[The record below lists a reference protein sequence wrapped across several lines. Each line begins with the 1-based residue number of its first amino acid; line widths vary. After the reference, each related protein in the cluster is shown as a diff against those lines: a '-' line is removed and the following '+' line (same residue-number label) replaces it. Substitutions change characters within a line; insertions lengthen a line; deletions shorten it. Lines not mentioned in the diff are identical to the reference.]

1 MTPRVSLDA
10 RLAGY
15 PGIGRFIVG
24 LWGGL
29 LDLGADLL
37 ALTGRKSHESWLG
50 PAELE
55 HPGPSLTL
63 RSRPY
68 LPAEQL
74 ELRRVLRRLDVG
86 VHHSPH
92 VVVPYLWRGPTVLT
106 VHDLF
111 LFKDPS
117 KARSLASGRYH
128 RMVVPRAVARA
139 TLVVAGCAWAA
150 KELKEML
157 GVPDEKLRVV
167 DYGIDH
173 GHFRPRSDDEV
184 ASVRRRHGLEG
195 PYLLYVGT
203 AKPHKNLA
211 SLLRSHRDAND
222 ARPLVVAGASNA
234 EVAAVCGDAGLPGRV
249 KVLGRVPDGDLPALY
264 SGADAMLLPSL
275 YESLG
280 FPAIEA
286 MACGTAVVASTGG
299 GLPDTVGDAGL
310 LIDPEDVDGWRQAM
324 ERISGDA
331 ALREA
336 LVERGHQRVEP
347 RSWVAAA
354 QGYLAIYDE
363 VFTRPRRGR

>member
-29 LDLGADLL
+29 LELGADLI
-37 ALTGRKSHESWLG
+37 ALTGRKGHESWLG
-50 PAELE
+50 AAELE
-55 HPGPSLTL
+55 HPGPSHTI

-74 ELRRVLRRLDVG
+74 ELRRLLRGTDVG

-92 VVVPYLWRGPTVLT
+92 IVVPYLWRGPTVLT

-117 KARSLASGRYH
+117 KARSAASGLYH
-128 RMVVPRAVARA
+128 RVVVPRAVARA

-150 KELKEML
+150 KEVQETLD
-157 GVPDEKLRVV
+157 VPNEKLRVV

-173 GHFRPRSDDEV
+173 RHFRPRTDDEV

-203 AKPHKNLA
+203 AKPHKNLE
-211 SLLRSHRDAND
+211 SLLRAHREASGVK
-222 ARPLVVAGASNA
+222 PLVVAGASVS
-234 EVAAVCGDAGLPGRV
+234 EVAAVFGDAVVPEGV
-249 KVLGRVPDGDLPALY
+249 KVLGRVADEDLPALY
-264 SGADAMLLPSL
+264 TGADALLLPSL

-299 GLPDTVGDAGL
+299 GLLDTVGDAGVL
-310 LIDPEDVDGWRQAM
+310 VDPEDVDGWRQA
-324 ERISGDA
+324 
-331 ALREA
+331 
-336 LVERGHQRVEP
+336 VE
-347 RSWVAAA
+347 
-354 QGYLAIYDE
+354 
-363 VFTRPRRGR
+363 